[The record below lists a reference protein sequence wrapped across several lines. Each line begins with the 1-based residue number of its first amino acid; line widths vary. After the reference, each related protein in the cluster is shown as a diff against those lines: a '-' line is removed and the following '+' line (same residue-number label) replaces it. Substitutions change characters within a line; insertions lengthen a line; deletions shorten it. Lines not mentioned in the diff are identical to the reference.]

1 MPQCGSLSWPGFERR
16 RRRDSNHRLFC
27 AGAGSARNQPGSMMV
42 ARTAA
47 TQTGYLLG
55 GLIGG
60 ATLAWSGYAALGFVL
75 VTGLIL
81 CAALTLCDR
90 PTREVAVPAVARV
103 REDRPWR
110 SVLQPRPSSERPTG
124 ADALP
129 RGPVRTPARRQRGS
143 ELPSKAVSRTLTATS
158 LPDEAA
164 PGQCQLFWPTVDGR
178 ELKGVLRGKLFL
190 ELSSDLSTPESTS
203 ESTPPR
209 WCS

>member
-1 MPQCGSLSWPGFERR
+1 MPQCGSPSWPGFVRR
-16 RRRDSNHRLFC
+16 RRRDPNHRLFC
-27 AGAGSARNQPGSMMV
+27 AGAGSAREP
-42 ARTAA
+42 ARLDD
-47 TQTGYLLG
+47 GRPHSGHLD
-55 GLIGG
+55 GLPARRAIGG

-129 RGPVRTPARRQRGS
+129 RGPERTPARRQRGS

-164 PGQCQLFWPTVDGR
+164 PGQCQLFGR
-178 ELKGVLRGKLFL
+178 P
-190 ELSSDLSTPESTS
+190 SMAES
-203 ESTPPR
+203 
-209 WCS
+209 

>member
-1 MPQCGSLSWPGFERR
+1 MLGLAQL
-16 RRRDSNHRLFC
+16 
-27 AGAGSARNQPGSMMV
+27 ANQPGSMMV

-103 REDRPWR
+103 REDRPR
-110 SVLQPRPSSERPTG
+110 RPVLQPRPSSERPTG

-129 RGPVRTPARRQRGS
+129 RGPERTPARRQRGS

-164 PGQCQLFWPTVDGR
+164 PCQCQLFWPTVDGR
-178 ELKGVLRGKLFL
+178 ELSGVLRRALFFCL
-190 ELSSDLSTPESTS
+190 FSRLSISESTS
-203 ESTPPR
+203 ESTPPLR
-209 WCS
+209 CP